1 MIRAHGRPACSLV
14 TLGRRRAPSQA
25 AVREQPVALGLS
37 SDRLAVEVVRH
48 LNDGDLT
55 AFRRVVAPSVRL
67 TAAPGGGTTLD
78 AGELFGRLS
87 SLVPGQT
94 LCASRIRAT
103 ETGARIDL
111 EVAWPVPSG
120 ECASSLGTL
129 DLAVAGGRV
138 TGLTLDLDVDPAVER
153 AAAALAAA
161 GGRLRRGAAR

>member
-1 MIRAHGRPACSLV
+1 MIRAHGRPACGLAG
-14 TLGRRRAPSQA
+14 LGRRRTPSL
-25 AVREQPVALGLS
+25 VVPREQPATLSLS
-37 SDRLAVEVVRH
+37 SDRLAVELVRH
-48 LNDGDLT
+48 LNDGDLA

-67 TAAPGGGTTLD
+67 TAAPSAGTTLD
-78 AGELFGRLS
+78 AGELFGRLT

-94 LCASRIRAT
+94 LCALRVRGT
-103 ETGARIDL
+103 ESGARIDL

-129 DLAVAGGRV
+129 ELAVAGGRV

>member
-1 MIRAHGRPACSLV
+1 MIRAHGRPACNLV
-14 TLGRRRAPSQA
+14 NLGRRHAPSQI
-25 AVREQPVALGLS
+25 AVPEVPLPLGLS
-37 SDRLAVEVVRH
+37 SDRLAVEVMRH
-48 LNDGDLT
+48 LNDGDLA

-78 AGELFGRLS
+78 AGELFARLT
-87 SLVPGQT
+87 SLAPRQT
-94 LCASRIRAT
+94 LCASRVRAT

-138 TGLTLDLDVDPAVER
+138 TGLTLALDIDPALER